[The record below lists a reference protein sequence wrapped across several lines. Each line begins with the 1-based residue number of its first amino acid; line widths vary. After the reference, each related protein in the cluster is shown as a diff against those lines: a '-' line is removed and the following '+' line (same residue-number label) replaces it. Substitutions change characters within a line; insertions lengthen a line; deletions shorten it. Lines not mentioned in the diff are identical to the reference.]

1 MDLVRLCR
9 CLFFFWDINLNGGF
23 DFIYGKKKKINEFYN
38 CLKVRKR
45 RNFCFV
51 RGIEGFSY
59 ISLGVVLVDV

>member
-1 MDLVRLCR
+1 M
-9 CLFFFWDINLNGGF
+9 
-23 DFIYGKKKKINEFYN
+23 EFYN
-38 CLKVRKR
+38 CLKVIKKR